1 MNRLVIV
8 STLFV
13 LGSLAGYV
21 LEVFY
26 RRFFSAKKWINPGF
40 LVGPYIPLYGF
51 GVMLLYGLSNL
62 DFAGVSGV
70 PEHLLRVAVIGVSL
84 TLIEFVTGV
93 IFIRGLH
100 IKLWDYSDR
109 FGNVMGVICPLFSVL
124 WFLLGSG
131 YYFFLNARLVS
142 VIEWLGENPIYS
154 YSVGLV
160 VGMMIVDACYSIR
173 LGIRIRTAADQFVV
187 RYEQFKLDLKREA
200 LERADDSRFYGT
212 LVAIFRVNN
221 TLRDVIAQRRTID
234 GNSTAEE
241 ADAQENLMGQ
251 VAARLNVVV
260 EKYPE
265 LKANENYATAMEAVD
280 RYTNMVR
287 TSKMVYNDTATKYN
301 KLIRQI
307 PDSFVAAMF
316 GFKTRDY
323 LKTEEKKADMPSLK
337 I

>member
-1 MNRLVIV
+1 MTRLVVI

-26 RRFFSAKKWINPGF
+26 RRIFSAKKWINPGF

-62 DFAGVSGV
+62 DFAGVSGI

-84 TLIEFVTGV
+84 TLIEFVTGA

-109 FGNVMGVICPLFSVL
+109 FGNVMGVICPLFSFL

-131 YYFFLNARLVS
+131 YYFFLNARLVA

-173 LGIRIRTAADQFVV
+173 LGIRIRGAADQFVV

-200 LERADDSRFYGT
+200 LERAEDSRFYGT

-221 TLRDVIAQRRTID
+221 TLRDVIRRHVD
-234 GNSTAEE
+234 GLR
-241 ADAQENLMGQ
+241 D
-251 VAARLNVVV
+251 
-260 EKYPE
+260 
-265 LKANENYATAMEAVD
+265 
-280 RYTNMVR
+280 VR
-287 TSKMVYNDTATKYN
+287 KWWK
-301 KLIRQI
+301 R
-307 PDSFVAAMF
+307 
-316 GFKTRDY
+316 
-323 LKTEEKKADMPSLK
+323 EKKDK
-337 I
+337 R

>member
-1 MNRLVIV
+1 MNRLVVI

-62 DFAGVSGV
+62 DFVGLSGV
-70 PEHLLRVAVIGVSL
+70 PEHILRIAVIGVSM

-131 YYFFLNARLVS
+131 YYFFLNARLVG

-173 LGIRIRTAADQFVV
+173 LGIRIRAATDQFVV

-200 LERADDSRFYGT
+200 LERAEDSRFYGT
-212 LVAIFRVNN
+212 LVAVFRAGN
-221 TLRDVIAQRRTID
+221 TLRDVIRRH
-234 GNSTAEE
+234 
-241 ADAQENLMGQ
+241 
-251 VAARLNVVV
+251 V
-260 EKYPE
+260 ES
-265 LKANENYATAMEAVD
+265 LRD
-280 RYTNMVR
+280 VR
-287 TSKMVYNDTATKYN
+287 KWWK
-301 KLIRQI
+301 R
-307 PDSFVAAMF
+307 
-316 GFKTRDY
+316 
-323 LKTEEKKADMPSLK
+323 EKKDK
-337 I
+337 R

>member
-51 GVMLLYGLSNL
+51 GVMLLYGLSNIGPFSL
-62 DFAGVSGV
+62 GTSGV
-70 PEHLLRVAVIGVSL
+70 AEHILRVVLIGVSL
-84 TLIEFVTGV
+84 TLIEFVTGI

-109 FGNVMGVICPLFSVL
+109 FGNVMGVICPLFSVI
-124 WFLLGSG
+124 WFVLGSG
-131 YYFFLNARLVS
+131 YYFFLNAPLVG

-160 VGMMIVDACYSIR
+160 IGMILVDTFYSIR
-173 LGIRIRTAADQFVV
+173 LGIRIRAAADQVVV

-200 LERADDSRFYGT
+200 LERAENSRFYGT
-212 LVAIFRVNN
+212 LVAIFRAGDN
-221 TLRDVIAQRRTID
+221 LRDVIRHH
-234 GNSTAEE
+234 AE
-241 ADAQENLMGQ
+241 L
-251 VAARLNVVV
+251 L
-260 EKYPE
+260 
-265 LKANENYATAMEAVD
+265 
-280 RYTNMVR
+280 
-287 TSKMVYNDTATKYN
+287 
-301 KLIRQI
+301 RQ
-307 PDSFVAAMF
+307 P
-316 GFKTRDY
+316 
-323 LKTEEKKADMPSLK
+323 KKWWKKDQK
-337 I
+337 

>member
-1 MNRLVIV
+1 MTRLVVV

-13 LGSLAGYV
+13 LGALAGYV

-142 VIEWLGENPIYS
+142 VIEWLGENPISS

-200 LERADDSRFYGT
+200 LERAEGSRFYGT

-221 TLRDVIAQRRTID
+221 TLRDVIRRH
-234 GNSTAEE
+234 
-241 ADAQENLMGQ
+241 
-251 VAARLNVVV
+251 V
-260 EKYPE
+260 E
-265 LKANENYATAMEAVD
+265 
-280 RYTNMVR
+280 
-287 TSKMVYNDTATKYN
+287 
-301 KLIRQI
+301 LIRQ
-307 PDSFVAAMF
+307 P
-316 GFKTRDY
+316 KKWWR
-323 LKTEEKKADMPSLK
+323 KEKK
-337 I
+337 